1 MRNSYTQMKR
11 CLMAALVAASAM
23 TATSCLRDSD
33 LEILRH
39 PIQVE
44 GSISPNFALPL
55 AYGQMSFEDLMSNL
69 GPDFSGYFEVD
80 NNNAITVVWDG
91 EYGET
96 IYPLSNILKNKK
108 QKRSSRPAPKD
119 DPYVYYKDTVIS
131 QTIPIPLFDNAD
143 LEQLA
148 NSSMELGHLWLSLN
162 VSAYAEPA
170 DLAQH
175 VSAYYSE
182 LLVTYIDSSGAP
194 RQFDPMS
201 SVTEVEIENLRD
213 TLNLD
218 YGTVDVS
225 RIVNSY
231 PRQIDISFRLK
242 LMVKSSILYADWENY
257 TFRQMMDSIAMTRL
271 TYSIGAQVR
280 VPFNIKV
287 NHFTYRYDMDLG
299 SGTSEFNLDS
309 IIGQLSSDLHVDV
322 DSLKLVIDFENRIP
336 LNLSIDAMLLDGNGI
351 ELTHLF
357 DDRTIKS
364 AGIQEIDDIYDTSC
378 VAFKPTL
385 TSIPLLLKNEDID
398 NLRRARTMRLR
409 VSVDSQREFVII
421 QREDFLRIRA
431 SLQAAANARFNYTV
445 TDNGLI

>member
-1 MRNSYTQMKR
+1 
-11 CLMAALVAASAM
+11 MAALVAASALA
-23 TATSCLRDSD
+23 ATSCLRDSD

-69 GPDFSGYFEVD
+69 GPDFSGHFMAD
-80 NNNAITVVWDG
+80 TNTIIVVWDG
-91 EYGET
+91 EHSET
-96 IYPLSNILKNKK
+96 IYPLSNMVKK
-108 QKRSSRPAPKD
+108 QKRLSRPKPKD

-148 NSSMELGHLWLSLN
+148 NSSIAISDLWVNLT
-162 VSAYAEPA
+162 VAATAEPA
-170 DLAQH
+170 LITEH
-175 VSAYYSE
+175 VSASYSD
-182 LLVTYIDSSGAP
+182 LLVTYVDRDGYT
-194 RQFDPMS
+194 RQFDPLT

-213 TLNLD
+213 GLHKDYDSINLA
-218 YGTVDVS
+218 S
-225 RIVNSY
+225 IVNSY
-231 PRQIDISFRLK
+231 PRQIDISFRFK
-242 LMVKSSILYADWENY
+242 LMVKSSILYVDWENY
-257 TFRQMMDSIAMTRL
+257 TFRQMMDSIEMTRL

-336 LNLSIDAMLLDGNGI
+336 LNLSIDAMLLDGNGN

-357 DDRTIKS
+357 NNRTIKS
-364 AGIQEIDDIYDTSC
+364 AGIQEIDDIYDTTC